1 MEYLLIIVV
10 ILFATILMVGIGDRF
25 NLPWPVLLTLLTTG
39 IILVPNLPNPEIEPE
54 IILPL
59 FLPPLLWAIGARVTW
74 GSLRRQWRSVLIY
87 SVLLTAVS
95 ALAVAWTAWVL
106 IPGMGFALA
115 LAIGATVAPPDP
127 VAVEAVAEPVGI
139 PRRIVGVL
147 QTEGLFNDA
156 VSLVLFQAALAVLH
170 VGGEISAPELLAD
183 FLLSSVIAVA
193 VGLVLGTIG
202 NYLARNTV
210 DSVGRVAITLVIPF
224 AVYLA
229 AEHLHASGVI
239 AVVIAAI
246 QVNSYKADAFT
257 AEDRITSQ
265 AFWHVIELLV
275 TGLAFGLI
283 GLQAGELV
291 YEAGSAILP
300 IIGYGVVISAVT
312 VGVRLVWMLINQ
324 AIGRLANN
332 EHATPRTFAES
343 LVMTWSGMRGL
354 VTLALALTIPELE
367 NGMRAD
373 AIIIVITV
381 LFFTMVF
388 PGLTLPMLVKTL
400 GVSSVG
406 EKDDRAEQELM
417 LVAQKAA
424 LGSLRQSAKNASPE
438 TVAKVTDMCAA
449 MVRRVEVAQQ
459 APQYQ
464 EKMEELKGY
473 RNELARVRSESISAA
488 QKAVLRKR
496 NRYDLEVINS
506 VLHQLDTM
514 EIAGNARPAG
524 GVTLAPPLT
533 TGIINMEKHR
543 KLVEKEV
550 EQRADQVI
558 SAEKDPRAL

>member
-95 ALAVAWTAWVL
+95 ALAVAWTEWVL

-115 LAIGATVAPPDP
+115 LAIGAAVAPPDP

-170 VGGEISAPELLAD
+170 VGGEISAPELLVD

-193 VGLVLGTIG
+193 VGLILGTIG

-464 EKMEELKGY
+464 EKMEELKVY

>member
-39 IILVPNLPNPEIEPE
+39 VILVPNLPNPDIEPE
-54 IILPL
+54 IILPI

-87 SVLLTAVS
+87 SVLLTAIS
-95 ALAVAWTAWVL
+95 ALSVAWTAWVL
-106 IPGMGFALA
+106 VPGMSFALA
-115 LAIGATVAPPDP
+115 LAIGAAVAPPDP

-156 VSLVLFQAALAVLH
+156 VSLVLFQAALAVLEY
-170 VGGEISAPELLAD
+170 GGGLSAPSLIVD
-183 FLLSSVIAVA
+183 FLLSAVIAVV
-193 VGLVLGTIG
+193 VGLVLGTLG

-210 DSVGRVAITLVIPF
+210 DSIGRVAITLVIPF
-224 AVYLA
+224 AVYLV

-257 AEDRITSQ
+257 AEDRMTSN

-275 TGLAFGLI
+275 TGIAFGLI

-291 YEAGSAILP
+291 YEAGDAVWP
-300 IIGYGVVISAVT
+300 IVWHGVIISAMAI
-312 VGVRLVWMLINQ
+312 GVRFIWMLLNQ
-324 AIGRLANN
+324 VIGRFSNR

-343 LVMTWSGMRGL
+343 LVMTWAGMRGL

-388 PGLTLPMLVKTL
+388 PGLTLPVLVKML

-417 LVAQKAA
+417 LIAQKAA

-449 MVRRVEVAQQ
+449 MVRRVEVAQH
-459 APQYQ
+459 APDYQ
-464 EKMEELKGY
+464 EKMEELKDY
-473 RNELARVRSESISAA
+473 RAELARVRGESISAA

-496 NRYDLEVINS
+496 NRYDLNVINS
-506 VLHQLDTM
+506 VLYQLDTM

-524 GVTLAPPLT
+524 GVNLAPPLT
-533 TGIINMEKHR
+533 TGIINLEKHR
-543 KLVEKEV
+543 KLVEKEKQ
-550 EQRADQVI
+550 QRERKTITAV
-558 SAEKDPRAL
+558 KDPNKL